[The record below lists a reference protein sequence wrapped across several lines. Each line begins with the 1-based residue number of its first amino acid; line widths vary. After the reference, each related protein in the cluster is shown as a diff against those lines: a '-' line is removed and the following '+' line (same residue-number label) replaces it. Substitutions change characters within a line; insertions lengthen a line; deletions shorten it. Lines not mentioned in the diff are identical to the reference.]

1 MKPKFIVSVLFYL
14 TGISFVVLTCGTVC
28 FMVLTIIINI
38 HDKSKSDFEPIQGM
52 EVGNNISIYGI
63 GSKVDY
69 SYANDSTIRYYPKIG
84 EYRIQVKSNTPLSY
98 YFFLF
103 RLILLAVVTTGSW
116 FFLKILNEIKL
127 GNPFNYRS
135 IKYLKIIA
143 LAFITRDI
151 LEFINNLIFNQFIHA
166 SGIQSRFEL
175 PTTLTIGHGIIIGMS
190 IWILAIIFQRG
201 VELQTENDLTV

>member
-14 TGISFVVLTCGTVC
+14 TGISFVVLTFGTVF
-28 FMVLTIIINI
+28 FMVSTIIINI

-69 SYANDSTIRYYPKIG
+69 SYANDSTIRYYPKMG

-103 RLILLAVVTTGSW
+103 RLIILAIVTTGTW
-116 FFLKILNEIKL
+116 FFLRILNEVKQ
-127 GNPFNYRS
+127 GNPFNLRS

-143 LAFITRDI
+143 LVFITRDI
-151 LEFINNLIFNQFIHA
+151 LEFINNLIFTQFIHA
-166 SGIQSRFEL
+166 SDPHAGFSMQ
-175 PTTLTIGHGIIIGMS
+175 LTISHGIIIGMS

>member
-1 MKPKFIVSVLFYL
+1 MKPKFIVSFLFYF
-14 TGISFVVLTCGTVC
+14 TGICFVVLTFGTVF
-28 FMVLTIIINI
+28 FMVSTIIINI
-38 HDKSKSDFEPIQGM
+38 HDKSKSDFAIEGM
-52 EVGNNISIYGI
+52 DTCNNISIYGI

-69 SYANDSTIRYYPKIG
+69 SYASDSTIRYNPIID
-84 EYRIQVKSNTPLSY
+84 EYRVQVKSNTPFLSY

-103 RLILLAVVTTGSW
+103 KLILLSVVITGLW

-127 GNPFNYRS
+127 GNPFNFRS
-135 IKYLKIIA
+135 IKHLKIIA

-151 LEFINNLIFNQFIHA
+151 LQFINNLIFTQFIHA
-166 SGIQSRFEL
+166 SDPHAGFSMQ
-175 PTTLTIGHGIIIGMS
+175 LTIGHGIIIGMS

>member
-1 MKPKFIVSVLFYL
+1 MKPKFIVSFLFYL
-14 TGISFVVLTCGTVC
+14 TGISFVVLTFGTVF
-28 FMVLTIIINI
+28 FMVSTIIINI
-38 HDKSKSDFEPIQGM
+38 HDKSKSGFAIEEMDTGD
-52 EVGNNISIYGI
+52 NISIYGI
-63 GSKVDY
+63 GSKVDF
-69 SYANDSTIRYYPKIG
+69 SYASDSTIRYYPKID
-84 EYRIQVKSNTPLSY
+84 EYRVQVKANTHLAY

-103 RLILLAVVTTGSW
+103 RLILLSVVITGSW
-116 FFLKILNEIKL
+116 FFLKILNEIKQ
-127 GNPFNYRS
+127 GNPFNLRS

-143 LAFITRDI
+143 LVFITRDI

-175 PTTLTIGHGIIIGMS
+175 PTTLTISNGILLGMS